1 MNQNRQTELPSP
13 IFLKIQ
19 EITTWYN
26 STSKDIS

>member
-13 IFLKIQ
+13 IFFKIQ